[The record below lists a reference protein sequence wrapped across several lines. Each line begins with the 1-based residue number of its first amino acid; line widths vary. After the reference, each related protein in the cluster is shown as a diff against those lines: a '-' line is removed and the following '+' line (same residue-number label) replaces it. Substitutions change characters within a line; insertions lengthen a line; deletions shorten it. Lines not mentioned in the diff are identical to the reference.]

1 MWEKMIITVYKTEIF
16 YNIWRKLR
24 NDKYATQNRNE
35 VYKIMNECDKMINLW
50 GKMIMSA
57 A

>member
-1 MWEKMIITVYKTEIF
+1 MREKMIITVYKTEIF
-16 YNIWRKLR
+16 HNTWRKLN

-35 VYKIMNECDKMINLW
+35 IYKIMDECDKMINFW
-50 GKMIMSA
+50 DKMIMSA